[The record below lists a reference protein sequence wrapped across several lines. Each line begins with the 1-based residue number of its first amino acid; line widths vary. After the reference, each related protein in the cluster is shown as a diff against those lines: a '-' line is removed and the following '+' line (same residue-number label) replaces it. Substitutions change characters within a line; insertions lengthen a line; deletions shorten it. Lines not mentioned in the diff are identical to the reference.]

1 MSMRN
6 YQKIRSLGKGSFG
19 QAWLVLSKSDR
30 SRYVAKVMQE
40 FQTEEERAD
49 CFKEA
54 QVLRSLKHPNIVR
67 YVDSFAEN
75 EKFHIVMEFVDGG
88 DLAQLIQRQKRTRK
102 YLSESRVAHVF
113 WQICRGVNHCHEN
126 RILHRDI
133 KSGNIFLMK
142 DGGVKVGDF
151 GIARV
156 LDSTTALARTK
167 IGTPYYLSP
176 EICQEKP
183 YNQKSDVWA
192 LGCLLYE
199 MLALEVPFK
208 AKDIMNL
215 MRMIMFRHP
224 QPIRGGNY
232 SSSMRNLV
240 KSLLAKDPKRRP
252 SVRQVMSHPLFQQFQ
267 KNEMTT
273 KQQGKQRRRH
283 HHHQQQQ
290 KDEHVKNSQITSAE
304 ATRYFEKLAELRVGG
319 DGRRHRR
326 RSSVQRPLQVRNQ
339 VQKQVRPVHHQIQE
353 NEVSRRRSLK
363 QDDEE
368 HLKQLAQAR
377 KRAYDERM
385 ALKKK
390 MAGVGGRPQQQLA
403 AKPKQQQQQSQQH
416 HQQRRKST
424 VENDEEH
431 LKQLAQARKQAYE
444 ERMALKKKMAG
455 VGGRPQQQHCVSKS
469 KQQQQSQQHHQQRRK
484 SAVEKKEKELLRQL
498 AEARKQAFEERM
510 RLKEKMAGVGG
521 RPSSNSD
528 TQSRIHN
535 TPPEEKRKNR
545 EMDREQRRKSL
556 ETERLRE
563 LREARVQAFE
573 ARMKLKKKMEGMD
586 GRPVPVKDK
595 KCIVAKDSN
604 SSEILYK
611 KKMEE
616 KSNAYLVEL
625 AEARKRAFEERM
637 ALKKKYE
644 AESNRTSSN
653 SPPAIP
659 MPVSQQQQ
667 QQQQQRDIQNKQ
679 QKRVEESEKLKLLAE
694 ARKRAFEERMALKKK
709 MEGINGRSSSTAAAA
724 VTTNKNVTE
733 MTKKNMEERKKRE
746 EDTRLRILA
755 EARKRAF
762 EERMA
767 LKKKMVNTRS
777 SSPQEILKEKVR
789 IARTVVK
796 QQKENIKQ
804 TFQTPTNRKK
814 KKKIEEE
821 SPTFDFTTPPPPSC
835 GPNRAERLHLKQYLE
850 GHLGENLFKEIC
862 RVVISGKSAIPIMRK
877 VPGGV
882 QRAQHLIPMV
892 RHFCRLNSK

>member
-6 YQKIRSLGKGSFG
+6 YQKIKSLGKGSFG
-19 QAWLVLSKSDR
+19 QAWLVLSKKNR

-54 QVLRSLKHPNIVR
+54 RVLRSLKHPNIVR

-88 DLAQLIQRQKRTRK
+88 DLAQLIQRQKRRRK
-102 YLSESRVAHVF
+102 YLPESRVAHVF
-113 WQICRGVNHCHEN
+113 WQICRGVNHCHKN

-252 SVRQVMSHPLFQQFQ
+252 SVRQILQHPLFRQFDGEKRERVADVRHQNLRHQNVRQQRQ
-267 KNEMTT
+267 S
-273 KQQGKQRRRH
+273 
-283 HHHQQQQ
+283 
-290 KDEHVKNSQITSAE
+290 EHVKNSQITSAE
-304 ATRYFEKLAELRVGG
+304 ATRYFEKLAELRLGN
-319 DGRRHRR
+319 RRPTK
-326 RSSVQRPLQVRNQ
+326 VVEKKKVV
-339 VQKQVRPVHHQIQE
+339 VQKQARH
-353 NEVSRRRSLK
+353 RSLK
-363 QDDEE
+363 QENEE
-368 HLKQLAQAR
+368 HLKQLARAR
-377 KRAYDERM
+377 KEAF
-385 ALKKK
+385 
-390 MAGVGGRPQQQLA
+390 
-403 AKPKQQQQQSQQH
+403 
-416 HQQRRKST
+416 
-424 VENDEEH
+424 
-431 LKQLAQARKQAYE
+431 E

-455 VGGRPQQQHCVSKS
+455 MGGRPQQQDQRPRRHHHHHHHAMAQKQE
-469 KQQQQSQQHHQQRRK
+469 QQQIQRK
-484 SAVEKKEKELLRQL
+484 SALEKKEEKLLRQL

-521 RPSSNSD
+521 RPSSNTD

-535 TPPEEKRKNR
+535 TPPEVRRKNR
-545 EMDREQRRKSL
+545 EMNREQRRKSM
-556 ETERLRE
+556 ENEKLRE
-563 LREARVQAFE
+563 LREARVQAYE
-573 ARMKLKKKMEGMD
+573 ARMALKKKMEGIG
-586 GRPVPVKDK
+586 GRPVPATKMTIPKKVENDVETISFKNKEKQKNKSKD
-595 KCIVAKDSN
+595 N
-604 SSEILYK
+604 S
-611 KKMEE
+611 
-616 KSNAYLVEL
+616 YLAEL
-625 AEARKRAFEERM
+625 AEARKRAFEERL
-637 ALKKKYE
+637 ALKKKFE
-644 AESNRTSSN
+644 GMGGRPVKTSAAA
-653 SPPAIP
+653 PPAIP
-659 MPVSQQQQ
+659 KPVS
-667 QQQQQRDIQNKQ
+667 KQ
-679 QKRVEESEKLKLLAE
+679 SYETRRQKTEQKRRVEESEKLKLLAE
-694 ARKRAFEERMALKKK
+694 ARKRAFEERMALVKK
-709 MEGINGRSSSTAAAA
+709 MQDVGGKQSPSSSSSST
-724 VTTNKNVTE
+724 VTA
-733 MTKKNMEERKKRE
+733 TKSKPTTTSRSRE
-746 EDTRLRILA
+746 EQKKEAKRLQILTK
-755 EARKRAF
+755 ARKEAF

-767 LKKKMVNTRS
+767 LKEKMENIKKS
-777 SSPQEILKEKVR
+777 KSPQEILKQKVR
-789 IARTVVK
+789 LARTVVK
-796 QQKENIKQ
+796 EQKENIKQ
-804 TFQTPTNRKK
+804 FRTPTNSKKNKK
-814 KKKIEEE
+814 KLVED

-835 GPNRAERLHLKQYLE
+835 GPNRAEKLHLKQYLE
-850 GHLGENLFKEIC
+850 GHLGESLFQEIC
-862 RVVISGKSAIPIMRK
+862 CVVKSGKSAISIMRK

-892 RHFCRLNSK
+892 RHFCRLDMK